1 MCTLDNVEVPSASR
15 NNQGIDIIRDLSSKC
30 RNKPR
35 STEGIH
41 PPSLDQSRRNNQ
53 FSTLSIFRMTML
65 RRVNLLSEPWFIM
78 INRNVNCN
86 VLTCYIK
93 NA

>member
-1 MCTLDNVEVPSASR
+1 MTTLMCRS
-15 NNQGIDIIRDLSSKC
+15 
-30 RNKPR
+30 R

-65 RRVNLLSEPWFIM
+65 RRMNLLSEPWFIM